1 MSVFKEYQR
10 PSFKDRLNRANYRLK
25 IGDRVRMRSDGSRG
39 VVVGRQ
45 TFSEVVSMLTEAEAK
60 RLIERMANEYDDPS
74 QYLRYNLRIKDLI
87 LDVEA
92 SDIEPDTF
100 EDERTVDEQK
110 QVEAPREPNT
120 NEASRR
126 R

>member
-1 MSVFKEYQR
+1 MFKEYIR
-10 PSFKDRLNRANYRLK
+10 PSFKDRLNRTNYQLK
-25 IGDRVRMRSDGSRG
+25 IGDRVRVKSNSARG

-45 TFSEVVSMLTEAEAK
+45 TFSDIISVLTEAEAE
-60 RLIERMANEYDDPS
+60 RLIKRMANEYDNPS
-74 QYLRYNLRIKDLI
+74 QYLLYTLRIKDLI

-110 QVEAPREPNT
+110 QVEAPREPDAD
-120 NEASRR
+120 EASRR